1 MYDRDVSVSV
11 IWQNLVLFGVIPA
24 AVVVGV
30 VVVMTRRMRRQ
41 P

>member
-11 IWQNLVLFGVIPA
+11 IWQNLVLFGVIPVA
-24 AVVVGV
+24 IIVAV
-30 VVVMTRRMRRQ
+30 VVVMSRRMRRQ

>member
-1 MYDRDVSVSV
+1 MYDRDVNTTV
-11 IWQNLVLFGVIPA
+11 IWQNLVIFGVIPV
-24 AVVVGV
+24 AVIVGA

>member
-1 MYDRDVSVSV
+1 MYDRDMNVSV
-11 IWQNLVLFGVIPA
+11 IWQNLVLFAVIPA
-24 AVVVGV
+24 AVIVGV